1 MPEQPP
7 IRMKGEIEFFIEER
21 QEDHVT
27 ARMPVTPGMLNPFGV
42 VHAGA
47 LVWLADVTATVLAR
61 GAFESGPNGKG
72 FPLAVDLHAALLRN
86 TRSGRVL
93 AEARF
98 VRRGRRVSVVR
109 TRVTGEDGD
118 LLVEMTTTHIPAE

>member
-7 IRMKGEIEFFIEER
+7 PTMVKGEIEFFIEER

-27 ARMPVTPGMLNPFGV
+27 SRMPVAPGILNSFGT

-47 LVWLADVTATVLAR
+47 VIWLADVTATALAQ

-72 FPLAVDLHAALLRN
+72 FPFGVDLHAALLSN
-86 TRSGRVL
+86 TRSGNMV

-98 VRRGRRVSVVR
+98 VRRGRKHRGHHPAHFSKSVSELFQYV
-109 TRVTGEDGD
+109 
-118 LLVEMTTTHIPAE
+118 LSISY

>member
-1 MPEQPP
+1 
-7 IRMKGEIEFFIEER
+7 MKGEIEFFIEDR

-27 ARMPVTPGMLNPFGV
+27 SRMPVTPGMLNPFGV

-47 LVWLADVTATVLAR
+47 MVWLADVTATVLAR

-72 FPLAVDLHAALLRN
+72 FPLAIDLHAALLRN
-86 TRSGRVL
+86 TKSGSLL
-93 AEARF
+93 AEASF

-109 TRVTGEDGD
+109 TRVTAEDGD
-118 LLVEMTTTHIPAE
+118 LLVEMTTTHVPAE

>member
-1 MPEQPP
+1 MPEQAPP
-7 IRMKGEIEFFIEER
+7 VKMKGEIEFFIEER
-21 QEDHVT
+21 QDDHVT
-27 ARMPVTPGMLNPFGV
+27 ARMPVTPGMLNRYGI

-47 LVWLADVTATVLAR
+47 MIWVADVTATVLAR
-61 GAFESGPNGKG
+61 GAFESGADGTG

-86 TRSGRVL
+86 TRSGHVV

-109 TRVTGEDGD
+109 YPCHRRRRK
-118 LLVEMTTTHIPAE
+118 PAG

>member
-1 MPEQPP
+1 
-7 IRMKGEIEFFIEER
+7 MKGDIEFFIEEQ

-27 ARMPVTPGMLNPFGV
+27 TKMPVMPGMLNPVGI

-47 LVWLADVTATVLAR
+47 MIWLADVTATILAR
-61 GAFESGPNGKG
+61 GAFESDAAGKG

-86 TRSGRVL
+86 TSSCHVL

-109 TRVTGEDGD
+109 TRVTGEDGK
-118 LLVEMTTTHIPAE
+118 LLIEMTTTHIPAE

>member
-1 MPEQPP
+1 
-7 IRMKGEIEFFIEER
+7 MKGEIEFFIEER

-27 ARMPVTPGMLNPFGV
+27 ARMPVTPGMLNPVGI

-47 LVWLADVTATVLAR
+47 LIWLADVTATVLAR
-61 GAFESGPNGKG
+61 GAFESGADGKG

-86 TRSGRVL
+86 TSSGNVL

-109 TRVTGEDGD
+109 TLVTSEDGKP
-118 LLVEMTTTHIPAE
+118 LIEMTTTHIPAEQ